1 MTLTGADGSKAMHR
15 QVGTPSFA
23 DALLPAKVGRNAQLE
38 QVDAVL
44 DWEPVAAV
52 VRDLYAAPEGRP
64 SYPPLVM
71 VKVLVLQ
78 QWYNASDPEI
88 EAALWDRL
96 SFRHFVGLGLQD
108 PVPDHSTISRFR
120 SALAA
125 RGLGERVFA
134 EVTRQLDAAGWLV
147 KAGTLLDAT
156 LVAAQARRPSMDEGP
171 GAGSATDPEARW
183 TRKGGRAHFG
193 YKAHLGVDAESGL
206 IRRAILTPAHVNESE
221 VADTLISGDER
232 AVYADKAYESK
243 VRRSRLRAQGIK
255 DRIMHRSHKNQR
267 GLPYWQ
273 QRRNALIAPR
283 RAPVEQVFGT
293 LKRSYGYRTV
303 RYLGLARNLV
313 ELWFKCLA
321 YNLRRAARLQEL
333 AGA

>member
-1 MTLTGADGSKAMHR
+1 MHR
-15 QVGTPSFA
+15 QLGTPSFA
-23 DALLPAKVGRNAQLE
+23 DALLPAKVGRNDQLE
-38 QVDAVL
+38 QVDAML
-44 DWEPVAAV
+44 DWAPVAAV

-171 GAGSATDPEARW
+171 GAGSTTDPDATW

-193 YKAHLGVDAESGL
+193 YQAHLGVDAASGL
-206 IRRAILTPAHVNESE
+206 IRRAVLTPAHVNESE
-221 VADTLISGDER
+221 VADTLLSGDER
-232 AVYADKAYESK
+232 AVYADTAYESTA
-243 VRRSRLRAQGIK
+243 RRARLRAQGIK
-255 DRIMHRSHKNQR
+255 DRIMHRSHKHQR

-273 QRRNALIAPR
+273 QRRNALIGPR
-283 RAPVEQVFGT
+283 RAPVEHVFGA

-303 RYLGLARNLV
+303 RYLSLTRHAV

-321 YNLRRAARLQEL
+321 YNRRRAARRHEL
-333 AGA
+333 AAR